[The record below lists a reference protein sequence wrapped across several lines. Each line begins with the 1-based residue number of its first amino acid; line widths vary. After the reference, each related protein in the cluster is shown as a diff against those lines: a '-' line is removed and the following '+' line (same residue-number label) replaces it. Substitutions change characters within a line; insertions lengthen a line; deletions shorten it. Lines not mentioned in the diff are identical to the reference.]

1 MFFAPVDIKY
11 CAGIGNIVIQWG
23 FLERSVDDFIELLL
37 NKTNTIPKP
46 NWRFHSH
53 KDKAKVLKN
62 LTKRCFQQFP
72 RIIEEIDDIQSQ
84 ASLFQIDRN
93 LLAHGEMS
101 QVFPA
106 KGGVIWLQVK
116 GGYNRKNY
124 TRDYDLE
131 KLANINSEIGQL
143 HGRLAMLTSDTL
155 DVDCLPGWSQQ
166 ELSAL
171 QDLR

>member
-1 MFFAPVDIKY
+1 
-11 CAGIGNIVIQWG
+11 
-23 FLERSVDDFIELLL
+23 
-37 NKTNTIPKP
+37 
-46 NWRFHSH
+46 
-53 KDKAKVLKN
+53 
-62 LTKRCFQQFP
+62 
-72 RIIEEIDDIQSQ
+72 
-84 ASLFQIDRN
+84 
-93 LLAHGEMS
+93 MS

-155 DVDCLPGWSQQ
+155 DVDFLPGWSQQ